1 MTPLPPGLWVPK
13 TTVELLARAVA
24 LRPRATALVTGDVR
38 LDYADYG
45 RCVDALARRLA
56 GHRARG
62 GTVVLLLRN
71 SIAMAIALFAVQR
84 AGAAS
89 AALNPDYTARELA
102 PMLADAAPAVVIA
115 HAEIVAQI
123 AGLLPAGAALI
134 VVGQDHAFVAELLA
148 APPGAPLPP
157 VDPDQLAVL
166 QFTGGTTGRA
176 KGVELSHRAVAIN
189 IAQREAVL
197 PTVPGDERILC
208 FMPMFHSFA
217 AAMCV
222 HLAAYAAGT
231 LVILPRYRPDWVV
244 EAIRTH
250 RITRLPAGPTVFN
263 GLLGYDGLDPAAMT
277 SLRAAWSGSAPLA
290 RETLARWEQLTGVPI
305 HEGYG
310 QSEAGPVL
318 TYQGP
323 ATGAKPG
330 SVGPALPL
338 TELRIVDPRDP
349 ARELAPGESG
359 EIVARGP
366 QIMRGY
372 RGLADETRAALRDGW
387 LHTGDIGRIDA
398 DGHLFVEDRKKDM
411 AIVGGFNVYPREIDE
426 LLMAHPA
433 VASAACIG
441 VPDSYR
447 GEVIWAFVVPRA
459 GGAATADALAA
470 FCAENL
476 VRYKQPAA
484 IRIVDTLPLTPVGK
498 IDKAALRARALD
510 GEIVNAA

>member
-1 MTPLPPGLWVPK
+1 MTPLPAGLWVPS

-24 LRPRATALVTGDVR
+24 LRPGATALVAGDVT

-45 RCVDALARRLA
+45 RAVDALARRLA
-56 GHRARG
+56 GHGVRG

-115 HAEIVAQI
+115 HADLVPQI
-123 AGLLPAGAALI
+123 AGLVPAGAALI
-134 VVGQDHAFVAELLA
+134 AVGRNRDFVDELLA

-157 VDPDQLAVL
+157 VDPEAIAVL

-176 KGVELSHRAVAIN
+176 KGVELSHRAVATN

-197 PTVPGDERILC
+197 PTEAGDERILC

-217 AAMCV
+217 AAMCL

-244 EAIRTH
+244 EAVNAH
-250 RITRLPAGPTVFN
+250 RITRLPAGPTVFA
-263 GLLGYDGLDPAAMT
+263 GLLGYDGLDRGAMT
-277 SLRAAWSGSAPLA
+277 SLRCAWSGSAPLP
-290 RETLARWEQLTGVPI
+290 RETLARWEALTGVPI
-305 HEGYG
+305 YEGYG

-318 TYQGP
+318 SYQGP
-323 ATGAKPG
+323 ATGTKLG

-338 TELRIVDPRDP
+338 TELKIVDPLDP
-349 ARELAPGESG
+349 ARVLAAGESG

-372 RGLADETRAALRDGW
+372 RGRDEETRAALRDGW

-398 DGHLFVEDRKKDM
+398 DGHLFIEDRKKDM

-426 LLMAHPA
+426 LLAAHPQ
-433 VASAACIG
+433 VASAACVG
-441 VPDSYR
+441 VPDAYR
-447 GEVIWAFVVPRA
+447 GEVIAAFVVPRE
-459 GGAATADALAA
+459 GCGVGAEALAA
-470 FCAENL
+470 YCAENL
-476 VRYKQPAA
+476 VRYKQPAS
-484 IRIVDTLPLTPVGK
+484 IRIVDALPLTPVGK
-498 IDKAALRARALD
+498 IDKAALRTLALARETVD
-510 GEIVNAA
+510 AA